1 MRKYL
6 ILFLLLFL
14 PLVLTGCDSNEEGL
28 VLRVYNWQ
36 DYIDEGLDEDGQ
48 KIGTSV
54 IEEWQDWYYQ
64 TYNTKVSV
72 VYDTFET
79 F

>member
-6 ILFLLLFL
+6 ILLLLLFL
-14 PLVLTGCDSNEEGL
+14 PLVLTGCDSSEEGL

-48 KIGTSV
+48 KMGSRKGNAVTLEEIFNES
-54 IEEWQDWYYQ
+54 IEKSLQIIE
-64 TYNTKVSV
+64 
-72 VYDTFET
+72 
-79 F
+79 